1 MADLLQIIK
10 KAAIEAVEA
19 SNPTKFM
26 YGTVTAVSPLA
37 IKIDQRFTVTEDF
50 LILTK
55 NVRDYE
61 VEMTLDGWFTENIS
75 GGTGDSS
82 FASHNHEIKGKK
94 KVTIHNALKSGDKV
108 ILLREQGGQK
118 YVVIDKVGG

>member
-19 SNPTKFM
+19 SNPAKFM

-37 IKIDQRFTVTEDF
+37 IKIDQRFTVTEEF

-55 NVRDYE
+55 NVAKYE
-61 VEMTLDGWFTENIS
+61 AVLFLDGVQRDVLVDNS
-75 GGTGDSS
+75 L
-82 FASHNHEIKGKK
+82 
-94 KVTIHNALKSGDKV
+94 KVGDKV
-108 ILLREQGGQK
+108 MLLREQGGQK

>member
-1 MADLLQIIK
+1 MANLLQIIK
-10 KAAIEAVEA
+10 KAAVEAVEA
-19 SNPTKFM
+19 SNPAKIM

-37 IKIDQRFTVTEDF
+37 IKIDQRFTVTEAF

-61 VEMTLDGWFTENIS
+61 VEITLDNWVTENKS
-75 GGTGDSS
+75 GGSGESS
-82 FASHNHEIKGKK
+82 FASHGHEINGKK
-94 KVTIHNALKSGDKV
+94 KVTIHNALKTGDKV

-118 YVVIDKVGG
+118 YVVIDKAGG